1 MTATE
6 FLQSI
11 RIDGTPLCGVVQITI
26 DAEKTTAIYNVEKSG
41 GEMAQRVITVET
53 EAISIG

>member
-6 FLQSI
+6 LLQSI
-11 RIDGTPLCGVVQITI
+11 RIDGTPLCGVVQITL
-26 DAEKTTAIYNVEKSG
+26 DEEKTTMVYNVKKGG

-53 EAISIG
+53 EAVSIG